1 MKFGCT
7 FCVLLSVV
15 CVSYVIEAIKG
26 NRFWKI
32 RERVEEHRRK
42 HADAVIAA
50 RHRSS
55 PVKTFFI
62 EQPLDHFNAISK
74 GLGKTYKQ
82 RYYVNA
88 EFWFGNK
95 SPVFLFIGGEGT
107 LTSRDVEIGE
117 MYNLGKA
124 NKALLLGVE
133 HRFYGASLNDD
144 GLQLEELQYLSSQQ
158 ALADLATFVHF
169 IRSEYGIPES
179 TPWIC
184 FGGSYP
190 GALSAWFRLKYP
202 QLVAGAVASSAPVRA
217 VTNFEGYNDVVAK
230 SLSNPVVGGSPE
242 CLDAVRTAFSV
253 IDSMID
259 NGKTDQLK
267 EDFLS
272 CNHLMMKEDQ
282 VQFVTNLAGNIMG
295 VVQYNNEIPGQN
307 ISHVCDVMLSAS
319 NPYSNLIK
327 LNKEMLL
334 ESNETCVDNCF
345 MNYTRTMSNTTVDRN
360 ATGAGIRQWTF
371 QTCSQFGYYQTCDKN
386 TSCPFSKLM
395 SLDFSDLQICQ
406 KVFKINEEDVFSN
419 VQFSNDYYGANHT
432 AQSNIVF
439 VNGNIDPW
447 HYLSILADQE
457 MYRNVAVFI
466 DGTAH
471 CADLGSSKPTDPESL
486 TDARMAIARY
496 VTQFLDLAYAS
507 VSMH

>member
-117 MYNLGKA
+117 
-124 NKALLLGVE
+124 
-133 HRFYGASLNDD
+133 
-144 GLQLEELQYLSSQQ
+144 
-158 ALADLATFVHF
+158 
-169 IRSEYGIPES
+169 I
-179 TPWIC
+179 
-184 FGGSYP
+184 
-190 GALSAWFRLKYP
+190 
-202 QLVAGAVASSAPVRA
+202 
-217 VTNFEGYNDVVAK
+217 
-230 SLSNPVVGGSPE
+230 
-242 CLDAVRTAFSV
+242 
-253 IDSMID
+253 
-259 NGKTDQLK
+259 
-267 EDFLS
+267 
-272 CNHLMMKEDQ
+272 EDQ

-345 MNYTRTMSNTTVDRN
+345 MNYTRTMN
-360 ATGAGIRQWTF
+360 
-371 QTCSQFGYYQTCDKN
+371 QTCDKN